1 MSVSTFRRETMLKL
15 YFITSGIITISLE
28 LGISSGQVLKVPTTN
43 VKSFSVSEKEIILA
57 AKDMSNYS
65 DWGVIELLPSPKG
78 TEKVI
83 TVCVDSDVWGWFGTG
98 QIMLEKDNKLI
109 LSDNFS
115 SGVKGPIGD
124 PRKYKTYPITDL
136 LR

>member
-1 MSVSTFRRETMLKL
+1 MLKI

-28 LGISSGQVLKVPTTN
+28 LGISSGRVVRAPTIN
-43 VKSFSVSEKEIILA
+43 VKNFSVSEKEIILS

-65 DWGVIELLPSPKG
+65 DWGIIELLPSPRG
-78 TEKVI
+78 TEKII
-83 TVCVDSDVWGWFGTG
+83 TVCVDSDMWGWYGTG
-98 QIMLEKDNKLI
+98 QIMLEKDKLI

-115 SGVKGPIGD
+115 SGVKGPLGD

-136 LR
+136 IR